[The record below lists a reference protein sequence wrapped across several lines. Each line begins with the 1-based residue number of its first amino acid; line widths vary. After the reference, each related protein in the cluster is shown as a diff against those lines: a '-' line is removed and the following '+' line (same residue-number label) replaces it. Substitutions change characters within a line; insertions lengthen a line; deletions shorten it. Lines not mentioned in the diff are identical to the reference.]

1 MTGPNNDEDKDV
13 ALKLLHTADWHLG
26 RRFPAFAETDQKRLM
41 RARIDVIDTIL
52 DAAER
57 HSVDAVV
64 CAGDLFHDADPGPV
78 WWQGLAGRFAARTSW
93 PTNRPI
99 FLLPGNHDP
108 LIRTSVYWREHPFRD
123 LLPPWVHIVDRSGF
137 SYELGPDAVLY
148 AEPCQSSAGQD
159 RLTDKLPPRGPEDH
173 RIRIGLVHGSTYDA
187 AGHDNDFPIPRDAA
201 EQRGLD
207 YLAIGDT
214 HSFREV
220 PPGARIPTVYP
231 GAPEPTNFGEDDPG
245 NVALVFFFRR
255 RRRPRI
261 ERLPVARWRWE
272 EQSVNSLSELRAL
285 CARIDLQSVVM
296 RLRVHLAV
304 TLAEEVEVQRLLT
317 ELAGTDA
324 TRGKVGVLL
333 VDKQLSLRTDDRS
346 WVSEMPD
353 ILQRVAQ
360 RIEDMRVQT
369 SGGTN
374 GEGESSAGAAELGLS
389 PELYDRVLTHLYR
402 LLQSRGALTDM
413 RPKGES
419 GGES

>member
-1 MTGPNNDEDKDV
+1 MTGPGDTDKDKDV

-26 RRFPAFAETDQKRLM
+26 RRFPAFTAADQKRLM
-41 RARIDVIDTIL
+41 RARLDVIDTIL

-57 HSVDAVV
+57 HSVHAVV
-64 CAGDLFHDADPGPV
+64 CAGDLFHDADPGPD
-78 WWQGLAGRFAARTSW
+78 WWQGLAQRFSARRTW
-93 PTNRPI
+93 PDNRPV

-123 LLPPWVHIVDRSGF
+123 QLPPWVHIVDRSGF
-137 SYELGPDAVLY
+137 SYEISKDAVLY

-159 RLTDKLPPRGPEDH
+159 RLTDNLPTRAPGDE

-187 AGHDNDFPIPRDAA
+187 EGDHNDFPIPRDAA
-201 EQRGLD
+201 ESRGLD

-220 PPGARIPTVYP
+220 PPGARVPTVYP

-261 ERLPVARWRWE
+261 ERLPVAHWRWE
-272 EQSVNSLSELRAL
+272 VHTVTSLSELRAL
-285 CARIDLQSVVM
+285 CGRTDLQCVVM
-296 RLRVHLAV
+296 RLQVRMDV
-304 TLAEEVEVQRLLT
+304 TLDEESEVERLLT

-324 TRGKVGVLL
+324 TRGKVGVLR
-333 VDKQLSLRTDDRS
+333 VDKELTLRTDDRS
-346 WVSEMPD
+346 WIASIPEGLRP
-353 ILQRVAQ
+353 VAE
-360 RIEDMRVQT
+360 RIEALRAQT
-369 SGGTN
+369 IN
-374 GEGESSAGAAELGLS
+374 GDGDSASADQ
-389 PELYDRVLTHLYR
+389 PTELYDRVLTHLYR
-402 LLQSRGALTDM
+402 LLRQRGALSVPSVQTD
-413 RPKGES
+413 REH